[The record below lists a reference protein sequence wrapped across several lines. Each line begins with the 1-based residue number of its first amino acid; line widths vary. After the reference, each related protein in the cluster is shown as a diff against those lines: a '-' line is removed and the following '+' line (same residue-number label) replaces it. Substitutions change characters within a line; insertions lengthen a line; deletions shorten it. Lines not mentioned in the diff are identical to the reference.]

1 LEQKTNLAIQPP
13 NDPVQQDRA
22 LAAYAGLAIGDALG
36 ATVEF
41 MTAREIQSHFGVHRK
56 IIGGGWLKLKP
67 GQVTDDT
74 EMSLSLGRAILE
86 AQAVNARSIAQAY
99 SDWMRSKPADIGNTV
114 RRGIVHYRNSGD
126 CTVPFSEH
134 DAGNGACMRS
144 LPLALAMLGA
154 DETELRHASRI
165 QAHITHN
172 NDVSDLGTECVMRMV
187 QCAIQGGEK
196 QDLENLAEELIA
208 SEPLYAYRQRPQE
221 NPSGYIVETLRA
233 VFQAFF
239 ANEDFETAM
248 LDVVNRGG
256 DADTTGAILGMI
268 AGAYYG
274 FDAIPRQWRKAM
286 DQDLLQQCHEQAL
299 ALLQLAPVKIVLSA
313 KD

>member
-1 LEQKTNLAIQPP
+1 LDQKTNLAILPT
-13 NDPVQQDRA
+13 DDSVQEDRA
-22 LAAYAGLAIGDALG
+22 LAAYVGLAVGDAFG

-41 MTAREIQSHFGVHRK
+41 MTAREIQAQYGVHRK

-74 EMSLSLGRAILE
+74 EMSLSLGSAILE
-86 AQAVNARSIAQAY
+86 TQGIHAQSIAQAY

-126 CTVPFSEH
+126 CIVPFSEH

-144 LPLALAMLGA
+144 LPIALAMLGA
-154 DETELRHASRI
+154 EEAELRQATRI
-165 QAHITHN
+165 QAHTTHN

-196 QDLENLAEELIA
+196 QDLEQLVEELIA
-208 SEPLYAYRQRPQE
+208 NEPLYAYRQRQQE
-221 NPSGYIVETLRA
+221 NPSGYIIETLRA

-239 ANEDFETAM
+239 ANDNFEQAM
-248 LDVVNRGG
+248 VDVVNRGG
-256 DADTTGAILGMI
+256 DSDTTGAILGMI

-274 FDAIPRQWRKAM
+274 LDAIPRQWRKAM
-286 DQDLLQQCHEQAL
+286 DQDVLQQCHEQAL

-313 KD
+313 EC

>member
-1 LEQKTNLAIQPP
+1 M
-13 NDPVQQDRA
+13 QQEHA
-22 LAAYAGLAIGDALG
+22 LAAYIGLAVGDALG

-41 MTAREIQSHFGVHRK
+41 MTAREIQSNYGVHRK
-56 IIGGGWLKLKP
+56 IVGGGWLKLKP

-86 AQAVNARSIAQAY
+86 VQAIHAQAIAQAY
-99 SDWMRSKPADIGNTV
+99 SDWMHSKPVDIGNTV

-126 CTVPFSEH
+126 CIVPFSEH

-144 LPLALAMLGA
+144 LPVALAMLGA
-154 DETELRHASRI
+154 DEAELRRASRI

-196 QDLENLAEELIA
+196 QDLKNLAEELIA
-208 SEPLYAYRQRPQE
+208 SEPLYAYYQQQE

-239 ANEDFETAM
+239 STENFEKAM

-256 DADTTGAILGMI
+256 DSDTTGAILGMI

-274 FDAIPRQWRKAM
+274 SNAIPEQWRKAM
-286 DQDLLQQCHEQAL
+286 NQEVLLQCREQAL
-299 ALLQLAPVKIVLSA
+299 ALLQLAPVGIGLRSEL
-313 KD
+313 